1 MADKLNR
8 PVIRS
13 AGECDNESPPSHI
26 REIRTLGLR
35 FHPMTK
41 ATLLDQIFKPR
52 ASGERTIVGGAN
64 LHGLYVN
71 HHSSDYDA
79 LLQKPETIVIIDG
92 MPVVWML
99 RLLGHTVDRSHR
111 ITWVDWFEDALAR
124 AAQEGRAVFIL
135 GHTPQILAEG
145 LAKARAKW
153 PSLRIDGTHGFFEID
168 DNAPDACAAIETV
181 NAFAP
186 DILIVG
192 MGMPRQETFTLR
204 FGSRLNAP
212 VIGLGGAA
220 FAYFAGFE
228 PTPPRWMGRW
238 GLEWSH
244 RLFADPRRMA
254 FRYLIEPLFLS
265 FYLGRRLLGGR

>member
-1 MADKLNR
+1 MTC
-8 PVIRS
+8 S
-13 AGECDNESPPSHI
+13 AGECTADTSSSRIH
-26 REIRTLGLR
+26 EIRALGLR

-41 ATLLDQIFKPR
+41 STLLDQMFKPR
-52 ASGERTIVGGAN
+52 ASGERMIVGGAN

-71 HHSSDYDA
+71 HHSADYDA
-79 LLQKPETIVIIDG
+79 LLQKPETVVIIDG
-92 MPVVWML
+92 MPVIWML

-124 AAQEGRAVFIL
+124 AAHEGRAVFIL

-153 PSLRIDGTHGFFEID
+153 PSLRIDGTHGFFAIG
-168 DNAPDACAAIETV
+168 DNAPDARAAIETV

-192 MGMPRQETFTLR
+192 MGMPRQEIFTLR